1 MRKEGR
7 PGEGCPGRGNCT
19 CKTLEQ
25 ECGWI
30 QVRGGWRKWSQ
41 FFPAIVWSNRA
52 HQRDCRQAQNVPAC
66 LKFKVQGLCTESHLH
81 KLHQPQPRA
90 LKARCATIS
99 WSHLTNSDAVT
110 RHVFAQAGDD
120 FLSADSSQGL
130 SASRFQAPGDVGHRG
145 SGGEWNRSRAR
156 QVTWSARISKS
167 PLFRPCVKTHS
178 LKAASRVRWFINF
191 QTLGKRTYCLDFFL
205 KYVLLTPTEVAITQG
220 DKLGWR

>member
-1 MRKEGR
+1 M
-7 PGEGCPGRGNCT
+7 P
-19 CKTLEQ
+19 
-25 ECGWI
+25 
-30 QVRGGWRKWSQ
+30 VY
-41 FFPAIVWSNRA
+41 
-52 HQRDCRQAQNVPAC
+52 
-66 LKFKVQGLCTESHLH
+66 LKFKVQGLHSGSHFQ

-130 SASRFQAPGDVGHRG
+130 STSRFQAPGDVGHRG
-145 SGGEWNRSRAR
+145 SGGVWNRSRAR

-167 PLFRPCVKTHS
+167 PPFHPCVKTRS

-191 QTLGKRTYCLDFFL
+191 QTLGKRTYCLDFL
-205 KYVLLTPTEVAITQG
+205 KIYFANPYRG
-220 DKLGWR
+220 SYNSGR